1 MRRLI
6 TSLLAAILITSG
18 MPSAMHAQEYESTP
32 VTISKEKVKIN
43 GQVCYS
49 HIVME
54 RQTLYSICKAYEVT
68 AEDIYKFN
76 PTLKEKGLQK
86 NSILI
91 IPIIEQVISEEQEK
105 PLVNSEAEPVE
116 EKAAAQEESNTA
128 DTEARETDE
137 AQRIHVVRWFED
149 LDMIAK
155 KYGVTVE
162 AIMKANNLSG
172 RKLTK
177 RQNLVIPYPG
187 EISSEPSSMEESEV
201 EEKTDTT
208 QIVDSTSADK
218 TGILENLLFPQ
229 KEVSLSLI
237 LPFKATGS
245 SSSTGNMDFYSGAL
259 LAVYDMAETGISC
272 NLNVYDI
279 DKGTAGISKENL
291 EKSDIV
297 IGPVAPASL
306 RSVLEMEPKA
316 VVSPLD
322 QKAASLVESFSDMI
336 QAPTPLEIQYR
347 DLVNWI
353 GEDMQYSDRLI
364 VITEKGGSQS
374 EATVQMKAAADSSGL
389 EYKQL
394 AYSIL
399 EGRNVTTSLEYIMTE
414 SGTNRVYIASD
425 SEAFVNDVV
434 RNLNLMI
441 YKKYEV
447 VLYAPSRIR
456 NYETIEVENFH
467 NTSLHV
473 STGYYIDYNDPRVQE
488 FLLKYRALYNTEPTQ
503 FAFQGYDLTKYF
515 IGITAKYGKRWI
527 GRLEDSDASMMQST
541 FKFRK
546 SGEGG
551 YVNTGVRRIIYGDGW
566 VVNKV
571 R

>member
-162 AIMKANNLSG
+162 AIMKANNLGG

-218 TGILENLLFPQ
+218 NGILENLLFPQ

-279 DKGTAGISKENL
+279 DKGTAGISKENHHTQ
-291 EKSDIV
+291 
-297 IGPVAPASL
+297 SL
-306 RSVLEMEPKA
+306 
-316 VVSPLD
+316 
-322 QKAASLVESFSDMI
+322 
-336 QAPTPLEIQYR
+336 
-347 DLVNWI
+347 
-353 GEDMQYSDRLI
+353 
-364 VITEKGGSQS
+364 
-374 EATVQMKAAADSSGL
+374 
-389 EYKQL
+389 
-394 AYSIL
+394 
-399 EGRNVTTSLEYIMTE
+399 
-414 SGTNRVYIASD
+414 
-425 SEAFVNDVV
+425 
-434 RNLNLMI
+434 
-441 YKKYEV
+441 
-447 VLYAPSRIR
+447 
-456 NYETIEVENFH
+456 
-467 NTSLHV
+467 
-473 STGYYIDYNDPRVQE
+473 
-488 FLLKYRALYNTEPTQ
+488 
-503 FAFQGYDLTKYF
+503 
-515 IGITAKYGKRWI
+515 
-527 GRLEDSDASMMQST
+527 MM
-541 FKFRK
+541 
-546 SGEGG
+546 
-551 YVNTGVRRIIYGDGW
+551 
-566 VVNKV
+566 
-571 R
+571 

>member
-1 MRRLI
+1 MQRLVI
-6 TSLLAAILITSG
+6 SLLAAIFIASVI
-18 MPSAMHAQEYESTP
+18 PSAMYAQEYESTP
-32 VTISKEKVKIN
+32 VTISMEKVKIN

-49 HIVME
+49 HIVLE
-54 RQTLYSICKAYEVT
+54 KQTLYSICKAYNVT

-91 IPIIEQVISEEQEK
+91 IPMIEPAAQQLEK
-105 PLVNSEAEPVE
+105 PADNPEPAQTVE
-116 EKAAAQEESNTA
+116 EVAETQEVKVA
-128 DTEARETDE
+128 DNDE
-137 AQRIHVVRWFED
+137 KIMDSSQRIHVVRWFED

-155 KYGVTVE
+155 KYGVSVD

-177 RQNLVIPYPG
+177 RQNLIIPYPG
-187 EISSEPSSMEESEV
+187 AVPPEQVISVDKITEEQADTIQVADSISEKKPGV
-201 EEKTDTT
+201 
-208 QIVDSTSADK
+208 
-218 TGILENLLFPQ
+218 LERLLFQ
-229 KEVSLSLI
+229 EQEVRMSLI
-237 LPFKATGS
+237 MPFKATGTS
-245 SSSTGNMDFYSGAL
+245 SSSGNMDFYSGAL
-259 LAVYDMAETGISC
+259 LAVYDMADSGISC
-272 NLNVYDI
+272 ELQVYDTE
-279 DKGTAGISKENL
+279 KGTAVISKENL
-291 EKSDIV
+291 ERSDVV
-297 IGPVAPASL
+297 IGPVSPSAL
-306 RSVLEMEPKA
+306 RSVLDMGPEA
-316 VVSPLD
+316 IVSPLD
-322 QKAASLVESFSDMI
+322 QKAASLADTFENMI
-336 QAPTPLEIQYR
+336 QAPTPLDVQYK
-347 DLVNWI
+347 DLISWI
-353 GEDMQYSDRLI
+353 GEDMQYSDRFI
-364 VITEKGGSQS
+364 VITEKGGNQT

-389 EYKQL
+389 DYKHL

-399 EGRNVTTSLEYIMTE
+399 EGRNVTSSLEYIMTE

-515 IGITAKYGKRWI
+515 IGIAARHGNRWSGK
-527 GRLEDSDASMMQST
+527 LEESDASMLQST

-546 SGEGG
+546 VGEGG
-551 YVNTGVRRIIYGDGW
+551 YVNTGVRRIIYEDGW
-566 VVNKV
+566 VVNRV